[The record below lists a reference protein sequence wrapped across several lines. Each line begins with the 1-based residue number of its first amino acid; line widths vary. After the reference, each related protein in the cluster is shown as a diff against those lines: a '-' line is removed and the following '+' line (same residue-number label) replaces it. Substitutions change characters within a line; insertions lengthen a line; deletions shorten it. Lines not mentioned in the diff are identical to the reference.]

1 MAHVDWWWFFGGSFL
16 DALIGPN
23 LFVPGEPFLIGA
35 GYLLSSGALYGV
47 IAVLCGGLLGDQ
59 LSFWIGR
66 RFGAKGRRWMGS
78 RIQKTRRPLART
90 RLLLKKR
97 GPLVVTAARLLGPV
111 AWIMP
116 FLAGSYA
123 MRWSTFTLYSL
134 IGLSIGVG
142 QFVLMGYLLAQGIA
156 LLPSWDSV
164 VLAVQ
169 EHSLLL
175 MAIMAA
181 SAACY
186 WLYRRYKWKKWLT
199 MIMCWLTTL
208 AGANYY
214 HFFHSQA
221 YDMAW
226 ISSAQARMASTAE
239 QNNSTLV
246 LDELNYQ
253 VFPGLAPV
261 YQAQPINI
269 IYKGEHPDCLMKQL
283 GWIENKTFSNDQ
295 LTARQY
301 LGLIDD
307 TTPPVSDL
315 YWNLQPQWLAY
326 QVKGDLLKRRHIRW
340 WYAGQEAHTGSTI
353 WLAAISYDDNIKL
366 AHYKGLITLL
376 HAIDPDTDVERDTLM
391 NNAQQHGWNTEYAP
405 FGEIV
410 AFSKSRHYF
419 TDGRIAVITDSSACS

>member
-1 MAHVDWWWFFGGSFL
+1 MHDLDWWWFFGGSFL

-23 LFVPGEPFLIGA
+23 IFVPGEPFLIGA
-35 GYLLSSGALYGV
+35 GYLLSSGLIYGV
-47 IAVLCGGLLGDQ
+47 VAVLLGGLLGDQ

-66 RFGAKGRRWMGS
+66 RFGAQGRRWLG
-78 RIQKTRRPLART
+78 RHIHKTRRPIAKT

-97 GPLVVTAARLLGPV
+97 GPLVVAAARLLGPI

-123 MRWSTFTLYSL
+123 MAWRTFTLYSL
-134 IGLSIGVG
+134 VGLLLGVG
-142 QFVLMGYLLAQGIA
+142 QFVLLGYGLAQSIA

-164 VLAVQ
+164 IIALQ

-175 MAIMAA
+175 VAILVATG
-181 SAACY
+181 SCY
-186 WLYRRYKWKKWLT
+186 ALYRRYQWKKWGT
-199 MIMCWLTTL
+199 MVLCWLIALT
-208 AGANYY
+208 GANYY

-226 ISSAQARMASTAE
+226 ISSAQARMAPSA
-239 QNNSTLV
+239 QHDDSPLM
-246 LDELNYQ
+246 LDDLNYK

-261 YQAQPINI
+261 YQAQPINVVYI
-269 IYKGEHPDCLMKQL
+269 GSHPDALMKKL

-295 LTARQY
+295 LTLRQY
-301 LGLIDD
+301 IGLITQ

-315 YWNLQPQWLAY
+315 YWNQQPQWLAY
-326 QVKGDLLKRRHIRW
+326 QVKGGLLKRRHIRW
-340 WYAGQEAHTGSTI
+340 WYAGQEAGTQQAI
-353 WLAAISYDDNIKL
+353 WLAAISYDDNVKL

-391 NNAQQHGWNTEYAP
+391 HNAQQQGWHTEYAP
-405 FGEIV
+405 LGDIE

-419 TDGRIAVITDSSACS
+419 TDGRVAIITHPQ